1 MTDTGPSGSAP
12 LSKNQRRAAARERA
26 QLARK
31 KQKRRQKQGRWLLQ
45 GGLVV
50 VVLAVV
56 VGIVLVITNSIRPA
70 GPGPANMASDGIRIG
85 QDFTAQTTP
94 ALGADDEPV
103 ATETTASSDTV
114 DIVVYLDYLCPI
126 CGAFEAENNEYIAGL
141 VSSGAATV
149 EYHPIAILTNSSL
162 GTKYSNRAANAAA
175 CVANYSPNSFFDFN
189 TAMFENQPEEGTK
202 GLDDARLAEIA
213 TGVDG
218 VTSPS
223 RITRCIDDQE
233 FASWVGAATE
243 RALDGPLPNSNVQTF
258 RGTPTILVNGQ
269 QYDFSTPFSNDEFRN
284 FVVTAAGNSYADAAT
299 ATPSPAPTDAPA
311 EAPSETPAEA
321 PAETPAG

>member
-1 MTDTGPSGSAP
+1 MTDIGPSGSEP
-12 LSKNQRRAAARERA
+12 LSKNATKNQRRAAARERA

-31 KQKRRQKQGRWLLQ
+31 KQKRRQKTSRWLLQ

-50 VVLAVV
+50 VVLAIVVAVV
-56 VGIVLVITNSIRPA
+56 VVITNSIRPA

-85 QDFTAQTTP
+85 QDFVAETTP
-94 ALGADDEPV
+94 ALGADDEPT

-114 DIVVYLDYLCPI
+114 DIVIYLDYLCPI
-126 CGAFEAENNEYIAGL
+126 CGGFEQANNEYIAGL

-149 EYHPIAILTNSSL
+149 EYHPVAILTNSSL

-189 TAMFENQPEEGTK
+189 TAMFENQPEEGTR

-218 VTSPS
+218 VTSAS
-223 RITRCIDDQE
+223 QITRCIDDQE

-243 RALDGPLPNSNVQTF
+243 RALDGPLPNSNVQSF
-258 RGTPTILVNGQ
+258 RGTPTVLVNGQ
-269 QYDFSTPFSNDEFRN
+269 QYEFSQPFTNEEFRN

-299 ATPSPAPTDAPA
+299 ATATPAPTSTEAPA
-311 EAPSETPAEA
+311 EEA